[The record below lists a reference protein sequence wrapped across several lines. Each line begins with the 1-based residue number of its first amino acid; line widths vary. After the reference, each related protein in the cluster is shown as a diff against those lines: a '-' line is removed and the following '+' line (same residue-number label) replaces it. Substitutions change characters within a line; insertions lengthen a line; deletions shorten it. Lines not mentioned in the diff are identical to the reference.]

1 MKKLLILLTFI
12 GFCIGCA
19 GGNPYG
25 GWHRHDTSEK
35 EMRRDMRKCEMYGK
49 AHSNLNP
56 FLALELMGDCM
67 LVKGYNKQ

>member
-1 MKKLLILLTFI
+1 MKKLLILLALI
-12 GFCIGCA
+12 VFCTGCA

-25 GWHRHDTSEK
+25 GWSRHDTSETK
-35 EMRRDMRKCEMYGK
+35 MRQDMRKCEMYGK

-67 LVKGYNKQ
+67 LNKGYYKQ